1 MTHIRR
7 RLPWV
12 LATWLVFLV
21 LGLATPMVWAA
32 AGHTGEEETCTCAVM
47 DHATCPMHSRQAPS
61 RDDDGRCR
69 VRSATPTSDVLIL
82 ALTSGTGIVVDRA
95 AFDQLD
101 SRGDVM
107 RSAAANRPSRTD
119 LPDSPPPRA

>member
-12 LATWLVFLV
+12 LATWLVFQV
-21 LGLATPMVWAA
+21 LGLATPIAWAA
-32 AGHTGEEETCTCAVM
+32 AGHAGEEELCTCVVM

-69 VRSATPTSDVLIL
+69 MRSAAPSSDVLIL
-82 ALTSGTGIVVDRA
+82 ALTGGTGIVVDRA
-95 AFDQLD
+95 AFDRVD
-101 SRGDVM
+101 PRGDVM
-107 RSAAANRPSRTD
+107 YSPAVSRPFRTD